1 MADATKVS
9 IAIAGLKRKGL
20 ADLDGKDSY
29 AKVNEKKVNAT
40 DSVGKAKQKVVN
52 ELASAYARDYVKQVA
67 PEDKPFLGA
76 QPLLLRKPHI
86 STVEETERVTAV
98 ACKTIGRLIKEAH
111 GVHIR
116 ISEDARRSD
125 VARGLM
131 EAASDEVVDIDA
143 APVVVSMTRDLW
155 HTLPF
160 TQLPSAPGTAKRLLI
175 YVGTPGKYLSMCIK
189 SYRGRFDTAY
199 EEDRLVILCKGVCML
214 PLGTQEQNIFGV
226 DEVAVLKTIGAAVRA
241 RGSLAWGHGVG
252 TKASIMTKIYGYPV
266 GGELPKPLCYEGDA
280 GGSANSFDYL
290 VDYVRFLNQLKIA
303 KPEMPVT
310 VWYDTG
316 LLVSVLMGS
325 VVGAGV
331 SLLTDSDGVSMLRDA
346 SIGHIISK
354 LNQVIAVEPFKSAR
368 AVYNFFIGDGAC
380 RLNGGVELALHL
392 MEGHKAQSLTN
403 LFIFNNHKWA
413 IEDNL
418 VAETFEEHALYNKSF
433 YDLLQ
438 HHSNV
443 VVCEN
448 DLELRETL
456 SLLSRK
462 ADAYAAGKSGPGLN
476 IIVIRGLDVSLPP
489 MIGDIEPIRQ
499 SSEMSFLRNVLGKFA
514 EGCQHKVPLYGCS
527 AFEYIQYLHLFM
539 EEMPEGKKYQY
550 VCGRTDI
557 QAAHM
562 CGMTQP
568 DGKCV
573 LFINDVYGIN
583 SLGESLRFVL
593 SGFGGRQLLVVI
605 WHPSLLKLIDHFHL
619 HRPPMVWPNPG
630 PELAKYYVRKASD
643 ALFVDF
649 AGAAGAR
656 RITEQVTTAMGSGTP
671 LIVVNVLPEQERAY
685 VSLDIRV
692 KTG

>member
-1 MADATKVS
+1 
-9 IAIAGLKRKGL
+9 
-20 ADLDGKDSY
+20 
-29 AKVNEKKVNAT
+29 
-40 DSVGKAKQKVVN
+40 
-52 ELASAYARDYVKQVA
+52 
-67 PEDKPFLGA
+67 
-76 QPLLLRKPHI
+76 
-86 STVEETERVTAV
+86 
-98 ACKTIGRLIKEAH
+98 
-111 GVHIR
+111 
-116 ISEDARRSD
+116 
-125 VARGLM
+125 
-131 EAASDEVVDIDA
+131 
-143 APVVVSMTRDLW
+143 
-155 HTLPF
+155 
-160 TQLPSAPGTAKRLLI
+160 
-175 YVGTPGKYLSMCIK
+175 
-189 SYRGRFDTAY
+189 
-199 EEDRLVILCKGVCML
+199 
-214 PLGTQEQNIFGV
+214 
-226 DEVAVLKTIGAAVRA
+226 
-241 RGSLAWGHGVG
+241 
-252 TKASIMTKIYGYPV
+252 
-266 GGELPKPLCYEGDA
+266 
-280 GGSANSFDYL
+280 
-290 VDYVRFLNQLKIA
+290 
-303 KPEMPVT
+303 
-310 VWYDTG
+310 
-316 LLVSVLMGS
+316 
-325 VVGAGV
+325 
-331 SLLTDSDGVSMLRDA
+331 
-346 SIGHIISK
+346 
-354 LNQVIAVEPFKSAR
+354 
-368 AVYNFFIGDGAC
+368 
-380 RLNGGVELALHL
+380 
-392 MEGHKAQSLTN
+392 
-403 LFIFNNHKWA
+403 
-413 IEDNL
+413 
-418 VAETFEEHALYNKSF
+418 
-433 YDLLQ
+433 
-438 HHSNV
+438 
-443 VVCEN
+443 
-448 DLELRETL
+448 
-456 SLLSRK
+456 
-462 ADAYAAGKSGPGLN
+462 
-476 IIVIRGLDVSLPP
+476 